1 MIAVIIFIILLGLAL
16 RPHYLYSFDNVP
28 GRIILLSVVVYL
40 AQANPLL
47 GLVAVVVVAR
57 VLDRTPASTAHWN
70 TSPDLLKIEHLM
82 RPKSSFDSPTLRGT
96 DVPVNDPFSEYTVF

>member
-1 MIAVIIFIILLGLAL
+1 MIAAIIFIILIVLGLQ
-16 RPHYLYSFDNVP
+16 PHYLYSFDNVP
-28 GRIILLSVVVYL
+28 GRIILISVVVYL

-47 GLVAVVVVAR
+47 GLLAVFVVAR
-57 VLDRTPASTAHWN
+57 VLDRTPASTPQWN

-96 DVPVNDPFSEYTVF
+96 DVPVNDPFNQYTVF